1 MKKIIQFLESLPIA
15 KSFQLFSLIVIIA
28 IIFEGLTSFPPLQR
42 LNNVFSKFYNHPFK
56 TTNTVQKM
64 KYSTLYTGRI
74 VRNILIE
81 TDKIKISNELQSLNQ
96 QNIEFYNCVYI
107 LRKSFL
113 GDQKLISE
121 AEGLYQVYINYNNK
135 SLELI
140 KNGKKEEA
148 LKATLITA
156 EGNPYNDLI
165 SVLDKIDTKSNSL
178 AINMAEEA
186 TNIYENEFFNAI
198 WYLVV
203 PIILILF
210 FAYIFSKAIVNPL
223 VILKDNIV
231 SISNGQTND
240 ELLFLKL
247 NNEAGEISRGLE
259 LIQKIYGELIVQ
271 DWLSSNLAY
280 INSKLQE
287 SKSSKQ
293 LGQVLLSNLCP
304 LINVSCASVYSVDNK
319 SLEIGLLSSYGI
331 LWNEIQSQNL
341 KIGEGIVGQCVFE
354 KKLLI
359 ISNLPEKHFKIKSS
373 MGEIYP
379 TYIYQFPIIHVEEV
393 IGVLELATFEELNIQ
408 SKKLINQLL
417 PLTSLTM
424 EILNRILATEQ
435 MVDSIQEQAI
445 MLQDQTL
452 MLQEQ
457 TVEMEAQRDE
467 IYETEQWYRGIIDSS
482 PEGLMVVDFNGII
495 ILCNRRIE
503 VIFGYEPSELLG
515 EKVDNVVPLSSRG
528 NHHIKRDGFLKSH
541 ESRPMGS
548 NLDIKGVRKDGTEFP
563 AEVSISVLPNVG
575 GRGTCVC
582 TSVRDITERKKI
594 EQMIIDEGN
603 RLKNILDTS
612 PISIGFIANRVI
624 RFANPLFTEKF
635 DVKIGETAPSIF
647 VRPEDRNEIYA
658 NLQDGVVQHKEV
670 QMYDKDNQ
678 IRDMYVS
685 YLPMEYLGENG
696 LLAWIMD
703 ITERKKN
710 EEEIAKINKL
720 SDNALELTKA
730 GFWEI
735 DLLDQE
741 WYISSERT
749 AKIFGDPPSEGYRY
763 KLFEHWAECVK
774 AGNSIA
780 AERAFKIFNDAVT
793 GIIPRYDAIY
803 AYKRPIDGKIIWTRA
818 IGEIIRD
825 EKGNAVKMLGVNQDI
840 TEAKL
845 TEDKVQEN
853 AERLD
858 MALKGGNLGLWDWQ
872 ADPDV
877 LVTNNIWSEMLG
889 YSKEELDL
897 AYGNTA
903 ARWANMVWPED
914 MEYAVKQ
921 FVSYV
926 NNEIPEHRLVIR
938 MKTKS
943 GEPKWVLAV
952 GEAVERDQDG
962 KVSRMVG
969 IHQDVTEQKIAEQ
982 KIAIEIENSDKI
994 VSTSPIP
1001 MAVTE
1006 PGTGKILRVNQAMC
1020 LYNNL
1025 TNEEMLLRNAAEIY
1039 VNPEIDRINIYEIL
1053 KSDGKVVNY
1062 SLSAYKIGSM
1072 EVRDVLLSLNPITF
1086 EDKNALIIS
1095 LLDITH
1101 LKEIQNELALAKEAA
1116 EAATAVKSSFLA
1128 NMSHE
1133 IRTPMNAIIGLSHL
1147 ALKTNLD
1154 NKQLDYLTK
1163 IERSSKALLGIIN
1176 DILDFSKIE
1185 AGKLSIENID
1195 FDLDQVFDTLSNV
1208 ITFKAQEKGI
1218 EVVFSISSEVPLNL
1232 IGDPL
1237 RLGQV
1242 LTNLCSNSVKFT
1254 ETGEIV
1260 ISVRLLE
1267 RTEDK
1272 YNIEFRVQ
1280 DTGIGMSPEQC
1291 LKMFKEFSQAD
1302 ESTTRKYGGTGLG
1315 LAISKKLVN
1324 MMGGDIRVE
1333 SELGLGSQFIF
1344 NCEFGISDHQRVRD
1358 FLPAIDLRGM
1368 KVLVC
1373 DDSNT
1378 SLDILTQALESFT
1391 FKVTTT
1397 SRAKD
1402 AIKLLEDNKE
1412 EPYELIL
1419 MDWNMPEM
1427 DGLKASEII
1436 KNDKN
1441 ISKIPMI
1448 IMVTAYGREELM
1460 HKAEEIKLDG
1470 FLVKPV
1476 NYSLLFDT
1484 IMQVFG
1490 KEVKRESKNVQK
1502 SDLHLDDLMKLK
1514 GSRILLTEDNE
1525 INQQVASELFE
1536 SVGLIVEIAKNG
1548 QIAIDMVSNSGVP
1561 SKYDIVLMDLQ
1572 MPVLD
1577 GYNATIGIRKLQ
1589 EYNSLPIVAMTADA
1603 MAGVRE
1609 KCIEVGMMDFVTK
1622 PISPEEVFKALL
1634 KWIKPK
1640 TKFVGKTEKIVSNT
1654 IVEEL
1659 TIPSING
1666 INIEEGLHRVAGNK
1680 KLLLKIIK
1688 SFYESN
1694 LNFSKELIKEFE
1706 SGDKESYIR
1715 LMHTIKGV
1723 SGNIGASDLHKSATL
1738 FETELIEDKV
1748 TDINS
1753 RLVQFDEVL
1762 IPLLKN
1768 IKSKLIDVERIE
1780 NVDSN
1785 QSIDIEKIKFLLNEL
1800 IVLLKNDDFEAS
1812 SKLEEIT
1819 SISGNFS
1826 KLEFIKIKKAVE
1838 DYESEKAL
1846 ILANNL
1852 IENIG

>member
-1 MKKIIQFLESLPIA
+1 M
-15 KSFQLFSLIVIIA
+15 LIPTLL
-28 IIFEGLTSFPPLQR
+28 IIFFAFIFSRSIVKPLMQ
-42 LNNVFSKFYNHPFK
+42 
-56 TTNTVQKM
+56 
-64 KYSTLYTGRI
+64 
-74 VRNILIE
+74 
-81 TDKIKISNELQSLNQ
+81 
-96 QNIEFYNCVYI
+96 
-107 LRKSFL
+107 
-113 GDQKLISE
+113 
-121 AEGLYQVYINYNNK
+121 
-135 SLELI
+135 I
-140 KNGKKEEA
+140 KN
-148 LKATLITA
+148 
-156 EGNPYNDLI
+156 
-165 SVLDKIDTKSNSL
+165 
-178 AINMAEEA
+178 
-186 TNIYENEFFNAI
+186 
-198 WYLVV
+198 
-203 PIILILF
+203 
-210 FAYIFSKAIVNPL
+210 
-223 VILKDNIV
+223 NIV
-231 SISNGQTND
+231 SISNGKTDD
-240 ELLFLKL
+240 ELLFLNL
-247 NNEAGEISRGLE
+247 NNEVGEISRGLE
-259 LIQKIYGELIVQ
+259 LIQEVYGKMLTQ
-271 DWLSSNLAY
+271 DWLSSNLGN

-287 SKSSKQ
+287 SKSLNQ
-293 LGQVLLSNLCP
+293 LGQIFLSNLCP
-304 LINVSCASVYSVDNK
+304 IINVNCANFYSVDYN
-319 SLEIGLLSSYGI
+319 LFEITLLNSYGI
-331 LWNEIQSQNL
+331 VNDVEQLQKY
-341 KIGEGIVGQCVFE
+341 KIGEGIIGQCVFE
-354 KKLLI
+354 KKPI
-359 ISNLPEKHFKIKSS
+359 VVSNLPEKHLRIKT
-373 MGEIYP
+373 GFGDVFP
-379 TYIYQFPIIHVEEV
+379 NNIYQFPIIHIDEV
-393 IGVLELATFEELNIQ
+393 IGVLELASFYELNNQ
-408 SKKLINQLL
+408 SFDLINQLL

-424 EILNRILATEQ
+424 EILNRIDATEQ
-435 MVDSIQEQAI
+435 MLNSIQEQTMI
-445 MLQDQTL
+445 VQQ
-452 MLQEQ
+452 QSI
-457 TVEMEAQRDE
+457 EMEAQRDE
-467 IYETEQWYRGIIDSS
+467 LYETEQWYSGIIESS
-482 PEGLMVVDFNGII
+482 PEGLMVVNVNGII
-495 ILCNRRIE
+495 ILCNPRVE
-503 VIFGYEPSELLG
+503 AIFGYEPSELIG
-515 EKVDNVVPLSSRG
+515 VNVDNLVPISSRG
-528 NHHIKRDGFLKSH
+528 NHHIKRDGLVKSQG
-541 ESRPMGS
+541 SRSMGS

-594 EQMIIDEGN
+594 EQKIIDEGN

-635 DVKIGETAPSIF
+635 AVNIGDVAPSIF
-647 VRPEDRNEIYA
+647 VNPEVRDEIYSS
-658 NLQDGVVQHKEV
+658 LKEGVVQHKEV
-670 QMYDKDNQ
+670 QMYDKDQQ

-710 EEEIAKINKL
+710 EDEINENRSIMTALINSIPDLIFYKNLDGVYLGCNKTFAEFVGYQIQEIVGRTDYDLFPSEIAQHFKDKDNEMISTLRSKVNEEWVDYPGGRQELLETLKSPIWDNANQVIGLLGISRNITERKKNEDEKAKINKL
-720 SDNALELTKA
+720 SDNALELTKS

-741 WYISSERT
+741 WYTSSER
-749 AKIFGDPPSEGYRY
+749 AARLFGDPPSEGHRY

-774 AGNSIA
+774 AGDAEA
-780 AERAFKIFNDAVT
+780 AEKTFKIYGDAMAGV
-793 GIIPRYDAIY
+793 IPRYDAVY
-803 AYKRPIDGKIIWTRA
+803 AYKRPIDGEIIWIHA
-818 IGEIIRD
+818 VGEVVRD
-825 EKGNAVKMLGVNQDI
+825 ENGKAIKMLGVTQDI

-845 TEDKVQEN
+845 NEDKVQEN

-877 LVTNNIWSEMLG
+877 LVTNEIWSEMLG
-889 YSKEELDL
+889 YSKEELDES
-897 AYGNTA
+897 YGNTA

-952 GEAVERDQDG
+952 GEAVERDKDG
-962 KVSRMVG
+962 KVCRMVG
-969 IHQDVTEQKIAEQ
+969 IHQDVTEQKLAEQ
-982 KIAIEIENSDKI
+982 KLALEMENSEKI

-1020 LYNNL
+1020 LYNNI
-1025 TNEEMLLRNAAEIY
+1025 TEEEMLIRNAAEIY

-1053 KSDGKVVNY
+1053 KSEGKVVNY

-1086 EDKNALIIS
+1086 DDKNALIIS

-1101 LKEIQNELALAKEAA
+1101 LKEIQKELAQAKEIA

-1147 ALKTNLD
+1147 ALKTDLD

-1237 RLGQV
+1237 RLGQI

-1267 RTEDK
+1267 RTEAK

-1397 SRAKD
+1397 NRAKD
-1402 AIKLLEDNKE
+1402 AIKLLEENKD

-1490 KEVKRESKNVQK
+1490 KEVKRESKNTQK
-1502 SDLHLDDLMKLK
+1502 SDLYLDYLMKLK

-1525 INQQVASELFE
+1525 INQQVATELLE
-1536 SVGLIVEIAKNG
+1536 SVGFIVEIASNG
-1548 QIAIDMVSNSGVP
+1548 QIAIDKVSNSGIP

-1572 MPVLD
+1572 MPILD
-1577 GYNATIGIRKLQ
+1577 GYNATIGIRKMQ

-1603 MAGVRE
+1603 MSGVRE
-1609 KCIEVGMMDFVTK
+1609 KCIEIGMMDFVTK
-1622 PISPEEVFKALL
+1622 PISPEEVFKALI

-1640 TKFVGKTEKIVSNT
+1640 TKFVGKTEKIVSNS
-1654 IVEEL
+1654 IVKEVE
-1659 TIPSING
+1659 IPLLNG
-1666 INIEEGLHRVAGNK
+1666 INIKEGLSRVAGNK

-1694 LNFSKELIKEFE
+1694 LNFSEELIKEFE

-1715 LMHTIKGV
+1715 LLHTIKGV
-1723 SGNIGASDLHKSATL
+1723 SGNIGASELHKASTE
-1738 FETELIEDKV
+1738 FEKELIEDKV
-1748 TDINS
+1748 IDIYS
-1753 RLVQFDEVL
+1753 RLVQFEEVL
-1762 IPLLKN
+1762 LPLLAE
-1768 IKSKLIDVERIE
+1768 IKGNLIDVEETE
-1780 NVDSN
+1780 NQVTN
-1785 QSIDIEKIKFLLNEL
+1785 QSIDIDKIKKLLSEL
-1800 IVLLKNDDFEAS
+1800 IELLKNDDFEAS
-1812 SKLEEIT
+1812 SKLDEIT